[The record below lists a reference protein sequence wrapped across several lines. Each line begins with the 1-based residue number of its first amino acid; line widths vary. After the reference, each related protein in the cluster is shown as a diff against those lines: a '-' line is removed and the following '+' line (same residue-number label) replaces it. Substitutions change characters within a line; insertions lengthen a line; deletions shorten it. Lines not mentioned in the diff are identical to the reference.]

1 MSRGRVE
8 GGFFSRLS
16 AGGYGRYVLPAV
28 IFQSVLIG
36 GGYATGREIVQ
47 FGGKFGALGIWS
59 ILAIFAG
66 FTLTAILTYEFAR
79 VTRSYN
85 YRTFMRHLIGRLW
98 PLFDLLWIVLAVL
111 IIAIVSSASG
121 EIGQQILGI
130 PYLVGTG
137 FVIVVV
143 AILNFYGKRLIEEF
157 KSIGT
162 ILLYLMYI
170 VLAVSILLLRW
181 DNVQEVLAS
190 GNTQAFDSSSF
201 LNSPTIVAA
210 LASGILY
217 VGYNLIVFTTALF
230 SLDRQTS
237 RRETVLSGVIT
248 GVLATTPFILTYLC
262 ILSFYPSEEVLGAPV
277 PWLAMLTQ
285 IGGSGLL
292 AALFAVAIMYTL
304 VETATGLIHAL
315 TDRISDSLEEL
326 GRRPLTGSQSALISG
341 AVLVGAALL
350 SQVGIIDLVAIGYTA
365 LAYAFLALFA
375 LPLVT
380 VGVYRILGS
389 R

>member
-1 MSRGRVE
+1 
-8 GGFFSRLS
+8 
-16 AGGYGRYVLPAV
+16 
-28 IFQSVLIG
+28 
-36 GGYATGREIVQ
+36 
-47 FGGKFGALGIWS
+47 
-59 ILAIFAG
+59 
-66 FTLTAILTYEFAR
+66 
-79 VTRSYN
+79 
-85 YRTFMRHLIGRLW
+85 
-98 PLFDLLWIVLAVL
+98 
-111 IIAIVSSASG
+111 
-121 EIGQQILGI
+121 
-130 PYLVGTG
+130 
-137 FVIVVV
+137 VIVVV

-190 GNTQAFDSSSF
+190 GNTQALDSSSF

-210 LASGILY
+210 LAAGILY
-217 VGYNLIVFTTALF
+217 VGYNLIVFTTVLF

-237 RRETVLSGVIT
+237 RRETVLSGVIS
-248 GVLATTPFILTYLC
+248 GVLATAPFILTYLC

-292 AALFAVAIMYTL
+292 AALFAVAVMYTL
-304 VETATGLIHAL
+304 IETATGLMHAL
-315 TDRISDSLEEL
+315 IDRISDSLEEL
-326 GRRPLTGSQSALISG
+326 GRRPLTGSQSALISC
-341 AVLVGAALL
+341 AVLVGAVLL

-365 LAYAFLALFA
+365 MAYAFLALFA